1 MQFFPK
7 LRYICKEW
15 ILYILF
21 CIWRMDLFEYCIVS
35 SCYQMWTN
43 DKWKFRQCF
52 YSLSMNNHL
61 PPHPHPWGTIVLN
74 HYVTVPVTVKFI
86 INTMWTWYIRLKKP
100 SCVSNATRHKNT
112 DYIFKTVAKSTFPVS
127 FEKTGRITRASEQQ
141 LFLKLENLSFSIF
154 KRESRI
160 LYLMYNCI

>member
-1 MQFFPK
+1 MNSVHSILHLTNGFIWILHRIFLLPDVNKRQVKIQTMLLFIIYEQPFTPTPPPLGNNCFK
-7 LRYICKEW
+7 SLRYSAW
-15 ILYILF
+15 
-21 CIWRMDLFEYCIVS
+21 
-35 SCYQMWTN
+35 
-43 DKWKFRQCF
+43 
-52 YSLSMNNHL
+52 
-61 PPHPHPWGTIVLN
+61 
-74 HYVTVPVTVKFI
+74 TVKFI
-86 INTMWTWYIRLKKP
+86 INTMWTWYKRLKKP

>member
-1 MQFFPK
+1 MNSVHSILHLTNGF
-7 LRYICKEW
+7 IW
-15 ILYILF
+15 ILHRIFLLPDVNKRQVKIQTMLLF
-21 CIWRMDLFEYCIVS
+21 I
-35 SCYQMWTN
+35 
-43 DKWKFRQCF
+43 
-52 YSLSMNNHL
+52 SMNNHL

-100 SCVSNATRHKNT
+100 SCVSNGTRHKNT

>member
-1 MQFFPK
+1 MNSVHSILHLTNGF
-7 LRYICKEW
+7 IW
-15 ILYILF
+15 ILHRIFLLPDVNKRQVKIQTMLLF
-21 CIWRMDLFEYCIVS
+21 I
-35 SCYQMWTN
+35 
-43 DKWKFRQCF
+43 
-52 YSLSMNNHL
+52 SMNNHL

-86 INTMWTWYIRLKKP
+86 INTMWTWYIRLKKT

-112 DYIFKTVAKSTFPVS
+112 DYIFLKNSSEVNLSCQFRKNI
-127 FEKTGRITRASEQQ
+127 GRITRASEQQ